1 MSKYT
6 EEELNRTLAD
16 TGELLG
22 DTPVSEEFSLDDI
35 LAEFG
40 TGASARPAAGE
51 PEKAQPEAAK
61 PAPEPPVEEPVP
73 EEPPAE
79 EPVEDEPAQDD
90 PAEEPDAKERLVK
103 AMEKGMERE
112 KKGITDLPGFA
123 YGLPD
128 EAHTLEIMKAVPVLV
143 AVLNTNGGTFYEEIG
158 AEQRIVESCDSLSIG
173 AAVENML
180 LRATELGVGSLW
192 IANTCFA
199 YNELVQEIGTKDQLT
214 GVVALGYGD
223 EAPAPR
229 PRKDWND
236 VVEYRS

>member
-1 MSKYT
+1 M
-6 EEELNRTLAD
+6 
-16 TGELLG
+16 
-22 DTPVSEEFSLDDI
+22 
-35 LAEFG
+35 
-40 TGASARPAAGE
+40 
-51 PEKAQPEAAK
+51 
-61 PAPEPPVEEPVP
+61 
-73 EEPPAE
+73 
-79 EPVEDEPAQDD
+79 
-90 PAEEPDAKERLVK
+90 K

-128 EAHTLEIMKAVPVLV
+128 AAHTLEIMKSVPVLV

-229 PRKDWND
+229 PRKAWDD

>member
-1 MSKYT
+1 MKAITDRRSIRKYKDIPL
-6 EEELNRTLAD
+6 EEEKIN
-16 TGELLG
+16 
-22 DTPVSEEFSLDDI
+22 DI
-35 LAEFG
+35 LRA
-40 TGASARPAAGE
+40 ALLAPSAKNRQPWKFIVYQGE
-51 PEKAQPEAAK
+51 AK
-61 PAPEPPVEEPVP
+61 
-73 EEPPAE
+73 
-79 EPVEDEPAQDD
+79 
-90 PAEEPDAKERLVK
+90 KRLVA
-103 AMEKGMERE
+103 AMEKGIKRE
-112 KKGITDLPGFA
+112 QSGITDLPGFA

-128 EAHTLEIMKAVPVLV
+128 AAHTLEIMKAVPVLV
-143 AVLNTNGGTFYEEIG
+143 AVLNTNGGTFYEIG

-229 PRKDWND
+229 PRKAWDD

>member
-1 MSKYT
+1 MKAITDRRSIRKYKNIPL
-6 EEELNRTLAD
+6 EEEKIK
-16 TGELLG
+16 
-22 DTPVSEEFSLDDI
+22 DI
-35 LAEFG
+35 LRA
-40 TGASARPAAGE
+40 ALLAPSAKNR
-51 PEKAQPEAAK
+51 QPWK
-61 PAPEPPVEEPVP
+61 FTVY
-73 EEPPAE
+73 
-79 EPVEDEPAQDD
+79 QG
-90 PAEEPDAKERLVK
+90 DAKERLVK

-128 EAHTLEIMKAVPVLV
+128 AAHTLEIMKSVPVLV

-199 YNELVQEIGTKDQLT
+199 YNELIEFIGTDNQLT
-214 GVVALGYGD
+214 GIVAVGAAN
-223 EAPAPR
+223 EAPPKR
-229 PRKDWND
+229 PRKALRD
-236 VVEYRS
+236 VVEYR

>member
-1 MSKYT
+1 MIREIENRRSIRKYKPD
-6 EEELNRTLAD
+6 EIERKLIDEIIYSASLAPSAKNR
-16 TGELLG
+16 
-22 DTPVSEEFSLDDI
+22 
-35 LAEFG
+35 
-40 TGASARPAAGE
+40 
-51 PEKAQPEAAK
+51 QPWK
-61 PAPEPPVEEPVP
+61 FIVY
-73 EEPPAE
+73 
-79 EPVEDEPAQDD
+79 QG
-90 PAEEPDAKERLVK
+90 DAKERLVK

-128 EAHTLEIMKAVPVLV
+128 AAHTLEIMKAVPVLV